1 MRFSSRATLDLE
13 HIYEWTF
20 RYWGGEQ
27 AEHYHEFL
35 VGKMIQI
42 ESGELRGTEL
52 KERLGF
58 HSYLAIWVGAKNGH
72 RIIYKESFDGI
83 VIIRVLHS
91 AMDYYRQIP

>member
-20 RYWGGEQ
+20 RYWGIEQ
-27 AEHYHEFL
+27 AERYHDFL
-35 VGKMIQI
+35 IGRMIEV
-42 ESGELRGTEL
+42 ESGVLRGTEL
-52 KERLGF
+52 NKRPGYYT
-58 HSYLAIWVGAKNGH
+58 YLAIWDGAKNGH
-72 RIIYKESFDGI
+72 RIIFKESFDGI